1 MGRTDVRLAGEDHAM
16 RIQVNDT
23 GRYKYALVARVGREG
38 RIIGLP
44 AVRRAEG
51 PGAAPVGRAPAK
63 VFAGGSFAEGAGEPD
78 GRKAFA

>member
-1 MGRTDVRLAGEDHAM
+1 MGRTDVRLAEEDHAM

-23 GRYKYALVARVGREG
+23 GRYKDALVARVGRGG

-44 AVRRAEG
+44 AVRREEG
-51 PGAAPVGRAPAK
+51 PGAAPAGRGPAK
-63 VFAGGSFAEGAGEPD
+63 VFAGGGFAEGAGEPG

>member
-1 MGRTDVRLAGEDHAM
+1 M

-23 GRYKYALVARVGREG
+23 GRYRHALVARVGREG

-44 AVRRAEG
+44 AVRRGEG
-51 PGAAPVGRAPAK
+51 PGAAPGGRGPAK
-63 VFAGGSFAEGAGEPD
+63 VFAGGGFAEGAREPG